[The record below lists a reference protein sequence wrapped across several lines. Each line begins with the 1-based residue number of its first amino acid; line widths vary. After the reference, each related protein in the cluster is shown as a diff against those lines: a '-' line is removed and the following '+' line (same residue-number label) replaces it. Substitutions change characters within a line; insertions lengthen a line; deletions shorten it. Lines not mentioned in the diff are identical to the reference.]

1 MHVVTRGHYVQ
12 QTHTSGSKRCEKL
25 PLNYVI
31 WGAISGSH
39 LPLYRDRHSP
49 LPVHLIFQNKSGITN
64 KEKYTQLKV
73 ALKNKKQIA
82 VFISD

>member
-25 PLNYVI
+25 PLSYVI

-82 VFISD
+82 VSISD